1 MKKTLLIAGL
11 AVMGA
16 FSVSLAAQPKPMNC
30 DSWSCKGNSCA
41 PAKYVSVRN
50 SPILR
55 WFDASP
61 VNGAF
66 LLEGS
71 MASALLVAGVFSKRR
86 RREPIV
92 RPAPLP
98 ADEG

>member
-11 AVMGA
+11 AAMAA

-71 MASALLVAGVFSKRR
+71 LASVLLVAGVFSRRR
-86 RREPIV
+86 RRERIV

-98 ADEG
+98 ADET

>member
-11 AVMGA
+11 AITAA
-16 FSVSLAAQPKPMNC
+16 FSVSLASQPKPMDC
-30 DSWSCKGNSCA
+30 DAWSCKGNSCA

-55 WFDASP
+55 WFDSSP

-66 LLEGS
+66 VLEGS
-71 MASALLVAGVFSKRR
+71 LASALLVAGVFSRR
-86 RREPIV
+86 RRHAEMG

-98 ADEG
+98 ADEA